1 MKNMSKKHESLQH
14 AGVKH
19 SCFTLIELLV
29 VIAIIAILAA
39 ILLPALNSAR
49 ERGRASKCTNNLKQ
63 ITLGCLQY
71 ADAYD
76 SYLPTWK
83 NEDNFWMTPL
93 KSYLGG
99 EDYPTLRAAY
109 GGGNSSYSTGRVNK
123 GIDSMLIC
131 PSVSSGW
138 YFTNYSANGSF
149 IPDTG
154 SYAGRHVPLKAVTR
168 ASSSLF
174 FLENGDKVSAFPKE
188 TAANGANANFTYK
201 VAITYGHNS
210 AQMAYPHNNYGN
222 LAWVD
227 GHVSSHTK
235 GAANSVIEGVVMTDA
250 ADADGAGYELYR

>member
-71 ADAYD
+71 ADAYG
-76 SYLPTWK
+76 SYLPKWK
-83 NEDNFWMTPL
+83 SENDFWMTPL
-93 KSYLGG
+93 KSYFGG
-99 EDYPTLRAAY
+99 EDYPTLRAEY
-109 GGGNSSYSTGRVNK
+109 GGGNSSYSTGRINK

-149 IPDTG
+149 IPDVG
-154 SYAGRHVPLKAVTR
+154 SSGDKHVPLKAVTR

-188 TAANGANANFTYK
+188 IKATGANANFVNK
-201 VAITYGHNS
+201 SSITYGHKD
-210 AQMAYPHNNYGN
+210 AQMAYPHNNYGT

-227 GHVSSHTK
+227 GHVSSHAQ
-235 GAANSVIEGVVMTDA
+235 GAANSVIEGVAMTDA
-250 ADADGAGYELYR
+250 ADTDGATYELYR